1 MPGYCLPLFGAC
13 DVQEVK
19 DLQILQNKA
28 AQIVTHSPLRAERK
42 TMYNKLGWLTVK
54 QLILYH
60 TLLTVYR
67 VRQTGEPE
75 YLASLLSRDSPN
87 GRMIIQNT
95 SLTLTKK
102 SFSIRGACDW
112 NYLPPS
118 IRELK
123 SLSQFKKEVK
133 AWIKREIPR
142 FLD

>member
-1 MPGYCLPLFGAC
+1 MSKLVSVNCL
-13 DVQEVK
+13 
-19 DLQILQNKA
+19 A
-28 AQIVTHSPLRAERK
+28 ATNSPPRAERK

-75 YLASLLSRDSPN
+75 YLASLLCRDSPN

-102 SFSIRGACDW
+102 SFSIRGAYDW
-112 NYLPPS
+112 NSLPPS